1 MQGLA
6 KIIEAKYN
14 QSDCCEYSNCSSR
27 NYSGL
32 KVNDCDSKSIVYQMT
47 IFTGIRVGEWFAKNG
62 YPCIYRVSNKD
73 DDSNDDENKRARYS
87 IGGKHDDLGIE
98 HFVQCTSPLRRSSD
112 ILAEYCLVT
121 CYDKMPSPEEIIKLQ
136 TELSEKI
143 ELINCREESIN
154 GFYKRLRK
162 AKKSYKIS

>member
-1 MQGLA
+1 M
-6 KIIEAKYN
+6 
-14 QSDCCEYSNCSSR
+14 S
-27 NYSGL
+27 
-32 KVNDCDSKSIVYQMT
+32 

-73 DDSNDDENKRARYS
+73 DDPNDDENETHNNHDENKRARYS

-112 ILAEYCLVT
+112 ILAEYCLMT

-143 ELINCREESIN
+143 ELINCSEESIN